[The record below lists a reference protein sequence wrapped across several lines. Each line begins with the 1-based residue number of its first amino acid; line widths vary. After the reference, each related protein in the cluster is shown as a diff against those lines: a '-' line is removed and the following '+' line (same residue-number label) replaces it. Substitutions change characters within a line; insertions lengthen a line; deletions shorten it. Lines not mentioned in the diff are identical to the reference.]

1 MHHADRTGWEIE
13 RAVSGAVR
21 ANPNII
27 VYENAFVTKLLLSD
41 GRVCGLTSQIGE
53 AGLRAF
59 SARAVLLATGGAG
72 KIYART
78 TNPRIATAD
87 GIGLAERVGATIR
100 DMEFM
105 QFHPTVL
112 YHPQIGGFLIT
123 EALRGAGATLRNHR
137 GQRFMYD
144 YDPRLELAPRDVVAR
159 AIEAEIKHLATWCV
173 YLDATHLDPDG
184 LREEFP
190 TIWSHLR
197 AGGIEMEKEW
207 IPVTPAQH
215 YSCGGVETDLD
226 GRSSVPGLY
235 ASGEVASSGVHGAN
249 RLASN
254 SLLEA
259 IVFSTAAAE
268 AVRQEPQSAFED
280 VDYSQP
286 KNVPENEA
294 IRLRHALQNCMSQ
307 NLGVFRSNLGIAQA
321 DAFVSRLLAEHAELP
336 TAPFSA
342 YASEAYNL
350 LVAARCVVQGARSRK
365 TNVGLH
371 YNADL
376 VTLSRETEVEP
387 AGPA

>member
-1 MHHADRTGWEIE
+1 
-13 RAVSGAVR
+13 
-21 ANPNII
+21 
-27 VYENAFVTKLLLSD
+27 
-41 GRVCGLTSQIGE
+41 
-53 AGLRAF
+53 
-59 SARAVLLATGGAG
+59 VLLATGGAG

-87 GIGLAERVGATIR
+87 GIGLAERVGAKIR

-123 EALRGAGATLRNHR
+123 EALRGVGATLRNHL

-159 AIEAEIKHLATWCV
+159 AIEAEIKRLSTWCV
-173 YLDATHLDPDG
+173 YLDATHLDPDM
-184 LREEFP
+184 LKEEFP
-190 TIWSHLR
+190 TIWGHLR
-197 AGGIEMEKEW
+197 TGGIEMEKDW

-215 YSCGGVETDLD
+215 YSCGGVATDLD

-235 ASGEVASSGVHGAN
+235 ASGEVASTGVHGAN

-259 IVFSTAAAE
+259 IVFSSAAAE
-268 AVRQEPQSAFED
+268 AVQHEPVASSDE
-280 VDYSQP
+280 VDLTQP

-294 IRLRHALQNCMSQ
+294 IRLRHALQNCMTQ
-307 NLGVFRSNLGIAQA
+307 NLGVFRNNRGLA
-321 DAFVSRLLAEHAELP
+321 DAEELVSRLLAEHASLP
-336 TAPFSA
+336 AAPFSA
-342 YASEAYNL
+342 YASEAFNL
-350 LVAARCVVQGARSRK
+350 LVAARYVVQGARSRK
-365 TNVGLH
+365 ANVGLH

-376 VTLSRETEVEP
+376 ATLSSEIAEEP
-387 AGPA
+387 AGQV